1 LGQTKPEL
9 LTLTFQTI
17 DHGMGLELHSQLS
30 TMGFASAVA
39 IFGVNRYLKNAKT
52 AEAKNVVARISRGAA
67 EGYERENSSAP
78 IHSLCKSAIPV
89 PSRVPAGQKYMPIAT
104 DFLTGDAREGWRCLR
119 FKVEDP
125 IHYQYEYRVGGNYK
139 GPARGGPDPGPNGYE
154 VSAEGDL
161 DGDGKTSLFT
171 LVGRV
176 ENGDLRRATEIFVA
190 DEFE

>member
-1 LGQTKPEL
+1 
-9 LTLTFQTI
+9 
-17 DHGMGLELHSQLS
+17 
-30 TMGFASAVA
+30 
-39 IFGVNRYLKNAKT
+39 
-52 AEAKNVVARISRGAA
+52 
-67 EGYERENSSAP
+67 
-78 IHSLCKSAIPV
+78 
-89 PSRVPAGQKYMPIAT
+89 
-104 DFLTGDAREGWRCLR
+104 LR
-119 FKVEDP
+119 FEVEDP